1 MSERVVEILIYI
13 MSEMRR
19 NDSVSGK
26 LDILSQDL
34 LDRGYTESEISSAFT
49 WLLDK
54 IDGETEE
61 VLQRQ
66 RSTSQFSFRH
76 LHEIE
81 RAIITPEAYGFI
93 IQLKELAIIDDF
105 DFEQI
110 LERALMLGVSR
121 VDLAEMKSL
130 ASSILAGSEM
140 FIHGVQ
146 YFLDDQQTVQ

>member
-54 IDGETEE
+54 IDGESEE

-66 RSTSQFSFRH
+66 QSTSQYSFRH

-121 VDLAEMKSL
+121 VDLAQMKSL

-140 FIHGVQ
+140 FIHGVK
-146 YFLDDQQTVQ
+146 YFIDDQQTIQ